1 MAWPAKHTYVDTRM
15 LLTCIFHVHDD
26 LSRYIE
32 AALHRWAVTEQHHVC
47 CVRIRL
53 NNLAPVFFIL
63 LLQTSFVGV
72 CNNNGFY
79 FVRVHQEPLTS
90 LLFFT
95 EPQKCWWCALIQQCA
110 FRKSPKICIS
120 CPVEGAD
127 KFIHWLQNPSFNKCR
142 IVKNKRGKSL
152 TNEQRD
158 GDISELSATSCRLRL
173 HPQDIMITTAE
184 PLRLWLL
191 DILTEML
198 KNMIEGTGRTFIR
211 KPVTAVGSVI

>member
-1 MAWPAKHTYVDTRM
+1 MCTMTSAGTSRQLCTDEPSMNNIMFVVFVSGWIIWLQCFSSFCFRPVLWVFVTIMVF
-15 LLTCIFHVHDD
+15 I
-26 LSRYIE
+26 LS
-32 AALHRWAVTEQHHVC
+32 VF
-47 CVRIRL
+47 IR
-53 NNLAPVFFIL
+53 NLWQVFF
-63 LLQTSFVGV
+63 
-72 CNNNGFY
+72 
-79 FVRVHQEPLTS
+79 
-90 LLFFT
+90 FFT

-142 IVKNKRGKSL
+142 IVKKKRGKSL
-152 TNEQRD
+152 TNELHD
-158 GDISELSATSCRLRL
+158 GNISELSATSCRLRL

-211 KPVTAVGSVI
+211 KPVTAVGAVI